1 MARLL
6 TLDAVTVGLR
16 NTLLNCLRDCDEGLL
31 LPQASQSSE
40 SGLFKNILFRLSGD
54 VPGVKSAVFSH
65 DLFAGLSMVQ
75 IKEYDAEVLKRIL
88 DDSSARATMLAT
100 LAASIKSEAADPD
113 LSIGPK
119 LECDELERDL
129 ESDEWICGFDSPSS
143 FCGIFKAGHSRVTE
157 GGARGTARV
166 HEELFLVCK
175 AGAGV
180 SASTLYARLQAALAK
195 PGATLDSVLAD
206 GGAVGATALRRLASA
221 GSRNRQRIMFEVSK
235 TLGISLNSV
244 GDQASRNKY
253 RCAVV
258 DVDVIVNTL
267 RKMEGAQ
274 RSTWQMTHAVDGTL
288 SRGVASLSNLSDGV
302 VLFLNGTQTK
312 ISLSKSEAWSSVPY
326 STIRLSTAKTG
337 VERALANKG
346 VTKDIDWIRRRF
358 AWTNRKHVEDQP
370 DIAPFAFDGSHETES
385 FVSSFLRELGL
396 ANFKVVRLRPELVSV
411 SGVEAAKLRI
421 LVKGLAARV

>member
-1 MARLL
+1 
-6 TLDAVTVGLR
+6 
-16 NTLLNCLRDCDEGLL
+16 
-31 LPQASQSSE
+31 
-40 SGLFKNILFRLSGD
+40 
-54 VPGVKSAVFSH
+54 
-65 DLFAGLSMVQ
+65 
-75 IKEYDAEVLKRIL
+75 
-88 DDSSARATMLAT
+88 
-100 LAASIKSEAADPD
+100 
-113 LSIGPK
+113 
-119 LECDELERDL
+119 
-129 ESDEWICGFDSPSS
+129 
-143 FCGIFKAGHSRVTE
+143 
-157 GGARGTARV
+157 
-166 HEELFLVCK
+166 
-175 AGAGV
+175 
-180 SASTLYARLQAALAK
+180 
-195 PGATLDSVLAD
+195 
-206 GGAVGATALRRLASA
+206 
-221 GSRNRQRIMFEVSK
+221 
-235 TLGISLNSV
+235 
-244 GDQASRNKY
+244 
-253 RCAVV
+253 
-258 DVDVIVNTL
+258 
-267 RKMEGAQ
+267 
-274 RSTWQMTHAVDGTL
+274 MTHAVDGTL